1 MLLLTCASLAC
12 QPEAP
17 ESPAVPSTTAPKH
30 LVLITLDTTRADHLG
45 TYGYEKPT
53 SPNLDILAQQ
63 GVVFDMAI
71 SQAAVTP
78 VAHASILTGLEP
90 YHHGLRVLHGL
101 EGNALDDSQV
111 TLAETWAAN
120 GGESAAF
127 VSAYPVTE
135 AFGLHQG
142 FDVFDAEFPQADGAG
157 LVTESGTVN
166 TGLSQRRADATTDA
180 ALAWLDTR
188 ASQDR
193 PLFLWVHFFDPH
205 DPFVLPPQNMLDLF
219 PHSKQSR
226 AEELIAMPTSA
237 TWTCK

>member
-1 MLLLTCASLAC
+1 MTRFLALIAIGCTTLAC
-12 QPEAP
+12 ETPEPADAP
-17 ESPAVPSTTAPKH
+17 EPPASSTTKH
-30 LVLITLDTTRADHLG
+30 IVLITLDTTRADHLG
-45 TYGYEKPT
+45 AYGYEKPT

-101 EGNALDDSQV
+101 EGNALHDSQV
-111 TLAETWAAN
+111 TLAEVWASH

-142 FDVFDAEFPQADGAG
+142 FDVFDAKFPQADGTG

-188 ASQDR
+188 TNPEQ
-193 PLFLWVHFFDPH
+193 PLFLWLHYFDPH
-205 DPFVLPPQNMLDLF
+205 DPFV
-219 PHSKQSR
+219 
-226 AEELIAMPTSA
+226 
-237 TWTCK
+237 